1 VCRTAGPPSCQKPLA
16 GTRSVAA
23 GGAKVVARAVVLL
36 ALLLHVLLH
45 LGAVSLVL
53 GLARSLLLLL
63 LGLPLFAD
71 FLEF

>member
-1 VCRTAGPPSCQKPLA
+1 MPGHANRLSHLPIHGGL
-16 GTRSVAA
+16 GRAA
-23 GGAKVVARAVVLL
+23 TVVLL

-45 LGAVSLVL
+45 LGAVALVL